1 MRQIKRDAKAPRRRI
16 FVVFDDPSMRAAIG
30 DALDPLYHLVKV
42 RSVKLARD
50 LFLESNGYFDAM
62 IVTCLLA
69 PKRRE

>member
-1 MRQIKRDAKAPRRRI
+1 MRI
-16 FVVFDDPSMRAAIG
+16 AIG